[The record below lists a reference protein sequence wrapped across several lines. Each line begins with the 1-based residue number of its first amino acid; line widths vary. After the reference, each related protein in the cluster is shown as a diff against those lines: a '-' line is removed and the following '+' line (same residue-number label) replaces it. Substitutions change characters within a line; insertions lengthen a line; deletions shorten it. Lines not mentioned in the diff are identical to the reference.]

1 MTKFNLNDLEA
12 ALSALAMLKYWPSDP
27 ATRAEIGGLLARMVP
42 HREALQWLVRVMVDR
57 IGEWPGPAELRAL
70 LCTRYRP
77 ADGIERDCSIPGYRP
92 QDYEAQAIERHIALK
107 AGAIAPASLEIVRL
121 AGGRR

>member
-1 MTKFNLNDLEA
+1 
-12 ALSALAMLKYWPSDP
+12 MLKYWPSDP